1 LTGAYADMAR
11 VLNHYNK
18 NRWYDTA
25 DYHNPVYTAQPE
37 REQHLEKTG
46 LLDAAS
52 IYYTFQ
58 AMEEVMRPGE
68 EMLWQQFSS
77 TQRIAWKTGTSFGF
91 RDGWAIGITPRY
103 VVGVWVGNTDG
114 EGRPGLTGINTAAPI
129 M

>member
-1 LTGAYADMAR
+1 MIPGRLPSPGYMLFSCHR
-11 VLNHYNK
+11 NHNSK
-18 NRWYDTA
+18 
-25 DYHNPVYTAQPE
+25 
-37 REQHLEKTG
+37 KSG
-46 LLDAAS
+46 LLDAGS

-77 TQRIAWKTGTSFGF
+77 SQRVAWKTGTSFGF

-114 EGRPGLTGINTAAPI
+114 EGRPEPDRHKYSSPYPVRDIQAAAGCARLV
-129 M
+129 

>member
-1 LTGAYADMAR
+1 MAR

-18 NRWYDTA
+18 NGGKYNH
-25 DYHNPVYTAQPE
+25 DYHSPVYKSPAARNPS
-37 REQHLEKTG
+37 LEKNG
-46 LLDAAS
+46 LLDAGS
-52 IYYTFQ
+52 IFLHLQ

-91 RDGWAIGITPRY
+91 RDGWAIG
-103 VVGVWVGNTDG
+103 
-114 EGRPGLTGINTAAPI
+114 